1 VTRDDASAGADVYA
15 PPAGRVED
23 AAGPRQ
29 TRLGQASLFIAV
41 TIGFLQLAALATTM
55 FAAWIDPTHPRVAG
69 TSPLM
74 IVAFVILLGG
84 VGVQAVGLL
93 LGIAGT
99 LRRSRLRKH
108 AWIGL
113 ALNSIPIVVLASLM
127 IYGATRH

>member
-1 VTRDDASAGADVYA
+1 MTRDGASAGTDVYA

-29 TRLGQASLFIAV
+29 TRLGRASLIIAV

-55 FAAWIDPTHPRVAG
+55 LAFWIDPKHPRVASTG
-69 TSPLM
+69 PLM
-74 IVAFVILLGG
+74 MVSFLVLLGG

-99 LRRSRLRKH
+99 LRRNRLRNH